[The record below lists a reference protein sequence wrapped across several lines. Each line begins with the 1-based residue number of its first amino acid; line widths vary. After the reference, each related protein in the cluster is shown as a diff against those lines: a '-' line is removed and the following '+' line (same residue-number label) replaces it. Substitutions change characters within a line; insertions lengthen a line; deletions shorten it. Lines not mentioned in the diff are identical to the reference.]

1 MVEGLNMKILFLFM
15 SLFSLAAFAQDPLVQ
30 LSNFDQK
37 VYSLKTKGVKD
48 FVVDLESSKLT
59 KQLNEQMIF
68 GQIKELIFRV
78 YWTANPERV
87 AIEIIGLPE
96 GFKEIKEELK
106 LNITSML
113 ENLIPLP
120 IEKKF
125 VGYTITKGKQSGE
138 YFAKD
143 QTGVAPIPGYILK
156 FDQQNRLVEIEGKK
170 PVGSFQITPNYTK
183 EPFTDGKWVLKSQ
196 VTNSS
201 ESGQEF
207 ISKKDLFYTS
217 HQGIGVLSQVKITTQ
232 QKWNAPDTKPLTIE
246 ETMNFKNYK
255 IDSGEGLK
263 YFLGESQN

>member
-1 MVEGLNMKILFLFM
+1 MVEGLNMKIFILLI
-15 SLFSLAAFAQDPLVQ
+15 SLCSLTAFAQEPLSQ
-30 LSNFDQK
+30 INNFDQK

-68 GQIKELIFRV
+68 GRIKELIFRV
-78 YWTANPERV
+78 YWTANPERL
-87 AIEIIGLPE
+87 AIDIIGLPE

-113 ENLIPLP
+113 ENLVPLS

-125 VGYTITKGKQSGE
+125 VGYSITKGKQNGE

-156 FDQQNRLVEIEGKK
+156 FDQQNRLVGIEGKK
-170 PVGSFQITPNYTK
+170 PVGNFQIIPNYSK
-183 EPFTDGKWVLKSQ
+183 EPFSDGKWVLKSQ

-201 ESGQEF
+201 ENGQEF
-207 ISKKDLFYTS
+207 TSKKDLYYTS

-232 QKWNAPDTKPLTIE
+232 QKWSAPDTKPLTIE
-246 ETMNFKNYK
+246 ETMNFRNYK
-255 IDSGEGLK
+255 IDTGDGLK